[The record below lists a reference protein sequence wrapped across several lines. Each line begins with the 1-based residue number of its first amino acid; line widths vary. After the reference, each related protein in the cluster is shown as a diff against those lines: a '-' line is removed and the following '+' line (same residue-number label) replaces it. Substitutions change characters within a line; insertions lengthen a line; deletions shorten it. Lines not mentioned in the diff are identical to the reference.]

1 MMSTS
6 NHRHKGRCSRMT
18 VEISKAT
25 KKDLSRL
32 VKMFSGPDLKTNI
45 DESDWFVHCYFD
57 YHHINVARVKGKIQ
71 GACFWRIE
79 GEKYSGLGW
88 IENLWVEERYRR
100 MNLGERLLKRSIEDM
115 KVFFEK
121 DNKRLR
127 KVVLT
132 TQVERASA
140 RKLYEKIGF
149 RSVASLGDMYDPGGH
164 DLFYILDLQ

>member
-1 MMSTS
+1 
-6 NHRHKGRCSRMT
+6 MT
-18 VEISKAT
+18 IEISKAT

-32 VKMFSGPDLKTNI
+32 IEMFSDPDLKTNI
-45 DESDWFVHCYFD
+45 DESYWFVHCYFD
-57 YHHINVARVKGKIQ
+57 YHHINVAKVKGEIQ

-79 GEKYSGLGW
+79 GEKHSGLGW

-100 MNLGERLLKRSIEDM
+100 MNLGEELLRRSIEDM

-121 DNKRLR
+121 DNKKLR

-149 RSVASLGDMYDPGGH
+149 RCVASLGDMHDPGGH
-164 DLFYILDLQ
+164 DLFYVLDMQS

>member
-1 MMSTS
+1 
-6 NHRHKGRCSRMT
+6 MT
-18 VEISKAT
+18 IEISKVT
-25 KKDLSRL
+25 KKNLSRL
-32 VKMFSGPDLKTNI
+32 IEMFSDPDLKTNRE
-45 DESDWFVHCYFD
+45 ESDWFVHCYFD
-57 YHHINVARVKGKIQ
+57 YHHINVAKVDGNIQ

-88 IENLWVEERYRR
+88 IENLWVEEQYRR
-100 MNLGERLLKRSIEDM
+100 MNLGEKLLRRSIEDM

-132 TQVERASA
+132 TQEERASA

-149 RSVASLGDMYDPGGH
+149 RSVASLGDIYDPGGH
-164 DLFYILDLQ
+164 DLFYVLDLK

>member
-1 MMSTS
+1 
-6 NHRHKGRCSRMT
+6 MT

-25 KKDLSRL
+25 KRDLKRL
-32 VKMFSGPDLKTNI
+32 VEMFSVPDLKTNRE
-45 DESDWFVHCYFD
+45 ESDWFVHCYFD
-57 YHHINVARVKGKIQ
+57 YHHINVAKVKGEIQ

-88 IENLWVEERYRR
+88 IENLWVDGRYRR
-100 MNLGERLLKRSIEDM
+100 MNLGEKLLRRSIEDM
-115 KVFFEK
+115 KAFFEK
-121 DNKRLR
+121 DNVKLR

-149 RSVASLGDMYDPGGH
+149 RIVASLGDMYDPGGH
-164 DLFYILDLQ
+164 DLFYILDMQG

>member
-1 MMSTS
+1 MSTS
-6 NHRHKGRCSRMT
+6 NHRHMEIRSRMK
-18 VEISKAT
+18 VELSKAT
-25 KKDLSRL
+25 KKDLTRL
-32 VKMFSGPDLKTNI
+32 IEMFSDPDLKTSVE
-45 DESDWFVHCYFD
+45 ESDWFVHCYFD
-57 YHHINVARVKGKIQ
+57 YHHINVARVKDEIQ

-79 GEKYSGLGW
+79 GERYSGLGW

-100 MNLGERLLKRSIEDM
+100 MNLGEKLLKRSIEDM

-121 DNKRLR
+121 DNKKLR

-149 RSVASLGDMYDPGGH
+149 RCAASLGDMYDPGGH